1 MVSEVKHP
9 TTQVKMAYVVIP
21 SSTYSHA
28 ACDSRW
34 FDIGHCTA
42 AASQG
47 SIAESQAA
55 SRKLSQSKSSL
66 ASWGASNHTH
76 RYQYLTPIHYIIY
89 PCCVRLQVTGQIN
102 V

>member
-42 AASQG
+42 Q
-47 SIAESQAA
+47 
-55 SRKLSQSKSSL
+55 L
-66 ASWGASNHTH
+66 H
-76 RYQYLTPIHYIIY
+76 RDL
-89 PCCVRLQVTGQIN
+89 
-102 V
+102 